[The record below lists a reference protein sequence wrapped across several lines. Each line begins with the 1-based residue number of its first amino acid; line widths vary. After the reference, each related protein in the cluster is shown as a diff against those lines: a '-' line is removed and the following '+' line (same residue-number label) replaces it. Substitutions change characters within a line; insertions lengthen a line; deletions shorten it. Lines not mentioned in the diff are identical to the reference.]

1 MEKQK
6 RVAAI
11 HDISGFG
18 KCSLTVALP
27 VLSSAGIEACPV
39 PTAVLSAHTA
49 VPGNFTCRDL
59 SADLGGFIDHW
70 ADLGLTFNAI
80 YSGYLG
86 SINQVDTVIDF
97 IDRFKAQGTLVIV
110 DPVMADDGKLYNLFD
125 LKFVKEMR
133 MLCKKADIIVPNITE
148 ALLLVGEEYRS
159 GPYSKEFIENLLVKL
174 SDFAP
179 KVVLTGVSLDDA
191 HIGAACYD
199 RLSKTTD
206 YFLAP
211 CVPGIYHGSGDV
223 LASALT
229 AAFVLGKDLPSA
241 VRLAV
246 DFTVKSI
253 NRTAS
258 GTSDHSYGVDFEHG
272 LIEFAKSLEK

>member
-27 VLSSAGIEACPV
+27 VISAAGIETCPI

-59 SADLGGFIDHW
+59 SSDLKPFINHW
-70 ADLGLTFNAI
+70 QDLNLTFDAI

-86 SINQVDTVIDF
+86 SIGQVDTVIDF
-97 IDRFKAQGTLVIV
+97 INRFKSEQTTVII
-110 DPVMADDGKLYNLFD
+110 DPVMADDGKLYSLFD
-125 LKFVKEMR
+125 HDFVTEMR
-133 MLCKKADIIVPNITE
+133 LLCQKADIIVPNMTE
-148 ALLLVGEEYRS
+148 ALLLVGKEYKS
-159 GPYSKEFIENLLVKL
+159 GPYTKEFIETLLLEL
-174 SDFAP
+174 SKIAP
-179 KVVLTGVSLDDA
+179 RIVLTGVNFDNQ
-191 HIGAACYD
+191 HIGAACFE
-199 RLSKTTD
+199 KETGEMQ
-206 YFLAP
+206 YFLSP

-229 AAFVLGKDLPSA
+229 AGIVLNKNLDDA
-241 VRLAV
+241 VKLAV
-246 DFTVKSI
+246 NFTVDSI

-258 GTSDHSYGVDFEHG
+258 GTSDHRYGIDFEHG
-272 LIEFAKSLEK
+272 IVDFVKSL

>member
-27 VLSSAGIEACPV
+27 VISSAGIEVCPM

-59 SADLGGFIDHW
+59 SSDLPSFIDHW
-70 ADLGLTFNAI
+70 QSLGLSFDAI

-86 SINQVDTVIDF
+86 SISQVDTVINF
-97 IDRFKAQGTLVIV
+97 IDRFKLENTTVIV
-110 DPVMADDGKLYNLFD
+110 DPVMADDGRLYNLFD
-125 LKFVKEMR
+125 LDFVSEMR
-133 MLCKKADIIVPNITE
+133 LLCKKADIIVPNITE
-148 ALLLVGEEYRS
+148 ALLLVGKDYKS
-159 GPYSKEFIENLLVKL
+159 GPYDKGFIEDLLLEL
-174 SDFAP
+174 SELAP

-191 HIGAACYD
+191 HIGAACFD
-199 RLSKTTD
+199 KRTGKTQF
-206 YFLAP
+206 FLAP

-229 AAFVLGKDLPSA
+229 SAVVLGKSLDKA
-241 VRLAV
+241 VKIAV
-246 DFTVKSI
+246 DFTVRSI
-253 NRTAS
+253 NRTAE
-258 GTSDHSYGVDFEHG
+258 GTTDHQYGVDFEHG
-272 LIEFAKSLEK
+272 IPDFIKSL

>member
-27 VLSSAGIEACPV
+27 VISAAGIETCPI

-59 SADLGGFIDHW
+59 TDDLPSFIDHW
-70 ADLGLTFNAI
+70 QALNLSFDAI

-86 SINQVDTVIDF
+86 SKTQVDTVMDF
-97 IDRFKAQGTLVIV
+97 INRFKSENTLVIV
-110 DPVMADDGKLYNLFD
+110 DPVMADDGKLYSLFD
-125 LKFVKEMR
+125 MDFVSEMR
-133 MLCKKADIIVPNITE
+133 LLCKKADIIVPNITE
-148 ALLLVGEEYRS
+148 ALLLVGREYVA
-159 GPYSKEFIENLLVKL
+159 GPYSRDFIEHLMQEL
-174 SDFAP
+174 SSLAP

-199 RLSKTTD
+199 KATEKTE
-206 YFLAP
+206 YFLSP

-223 LASALT
+223 LASGLT
-229 AAFVLGKDLPSA
+229 AALVRGKNLNQA
-241 VRLAV
+241 VKIAV
-246 DFTVKSI
+246 DFTVGSI
-253 NRTAS
+253 NRTS
-258 GTSDHSYGVDFEHG
+258 NGTTDHSYGVDFEHG
-272 LIEFAKSLEK
+272 LIDFAKSLE